1 MDDQPRKDNDKQIR
15 ARRPSKRPKKS
26 GKQRRAREKEGTQ
39 MTNFRSP
46 TPAAGGPDRQTR
58 KPEFKQKAN
67 KFKPNRPLD
76 THTHTHTHT
85 HTLSSPRSRKGCLRK
100 RGTRSRRCVHNNTQR
115 HNNTDAES
123 HSPNLI
129 HRTEIRMSRAWVAEG
144 VPAGCEHRET
154 QSNTRTYGT
163 KKSSYVHAYIWR
175 DGKWRKRV
183 QT

>member
-1 MDDQPRKDNDKQIR
+1 MGKCLRRKKEIGPKTVKLCRCGQMLHVQTNGAVRAND
-15 ARRPSKRPKKS
+15 
-26 GKQRRAREKEGTQ
+26 GKGNMLRVR
-39 MTNFRSP
+39 
-46 TPAAGGPDRQTR
+46 TR
-58 KPEFKQKAN
+58 IACA
-67 KFKPNRPLD
+67 
-76 THTHTHTHT
+76 HTHTHT

-129 HRTEIRMSRAWVAEG
+129 HRTEIRMSH
-144 VPAGCEHRET
+144 AGCRGYIGRQEHPET

-163 KKSSYVHAYIWR
+163 KKSSYVHAYIGR

>member
-1 MDDQPRKDNDKQIR
+1 MLRQFSDATKEAGRNAR
-15 ARRPSKRPKKS
+15 AYAANENEENPNLNPKCEVCTFMPRRPRETSNVRWTNGT
-26 GKQRRAREKEGTQ
+26 GKHQD
-39 MTNFRSP
+39 P
-46 TPAAGGPDRQTR
+46 PAAY
-58 KPEFKQKAN
+58 
-67 KFKPNRPLD
+67 

-100 RGTRSRRCVHNNTQR
+100 RGTRSHRCVHNNTQR

-129 HRTEIRMSRAWVAEG
+129 HRTEIRMSH
-144 VPAGCEHRET
+144 AGCRGYIGRQEHPET

-163 KKSSYVHAYIWR
+163 KKSSYVHAYIGR